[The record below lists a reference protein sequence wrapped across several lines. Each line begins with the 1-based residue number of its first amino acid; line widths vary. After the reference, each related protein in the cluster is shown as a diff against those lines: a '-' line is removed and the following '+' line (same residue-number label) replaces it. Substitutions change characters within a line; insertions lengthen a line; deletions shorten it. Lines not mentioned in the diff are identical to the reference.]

1 MNTELKADR
10 YLDTPGLVPVESA
23 VERVI
28 RPAKRRIRLRDLL
41 REGPVIRVVAAR
53 DFRVKYKQSLLG
65 PIWLVVQPLALLIG
79 FLIAFRGLAD
89 VQTVGTPYLP
99 FALVGLSVWAFF
111 QAAMMVGTLS
121 LIAASTYI
129 RFTPCPRPAF
139 PIASVTASLPAFGVT
154 AVGALVAAAAW
165 GVLSPRALLIP
176 VALLWLFV
184 LTVGI
189 VAISSSVAVRYRDI
203 VNVLPLLLQ
212 VGLFVAPVG
221 YPLTELSTKIK
232 TLVELNP
239 LTGVMEGLRW
249 MVISGYDPSL
259 TAIGL
264 SLAGTALIAF
274 GGWQLFSRLE
284 TTMADDI

>member
-1 MNTELKADR
+1 MTTELQADR
-10 YLDTPGLVPVESA
+10 YLDAPGLAPVETSA
-23 VERVI
+23 ERVI
-28 RPAKRRIRLRDLL
+28 RPAKRRLRLRDLL

-89 VQTVGTPYLP
+89 VQTVDVPYLP

-154 AVGALVAAAAW
+154 ALGALVAAAAW
-165 GVLSPRALLIP
+165 GCLSPRALLIP
-176 VALLWLFV
+176 IGLVWLFV

-221 YPLTELSTKIK
+221 YPLTELSTKIR
-232 TLVELNP
+232 TIVELNP
-239 LTGVMEGLRW
+239 LTGIMEGLRW
-249 MVISGYDPSL
+249 MVLSGYDPSL

-264 SLAGTALIAF
+264 SVGGTALIAF

-284 TTMADDI
+284 PTMADDI